1 MLDEV
6 EVSPSVSI
14 RCAAVVHGGAG
25 PGPDRL
31 TNLEPSIARVREV
44 LAAGGDAISAAVEG
58 CVILEDDPVF
68 NAGTGGVIRTDG
80 SVLTDASLHVSV
92 DFKHLTTPLPS

>member
-1 MLDEV
+1 MTDPSGRMLDEV
-6 EVSPSVSI
+6 EASSRESI

-25 PGPDRL
+25 PGPDRRA
-31 TNLEPSIARVREV
+31 NLEPSIARVREV

-68 NAGTGGVIRTDG
+68 NAGTGGV
-80 SVLTDASLHVSV
+80 LSLIHI
-92 DFKHLTTPLPS
+92 